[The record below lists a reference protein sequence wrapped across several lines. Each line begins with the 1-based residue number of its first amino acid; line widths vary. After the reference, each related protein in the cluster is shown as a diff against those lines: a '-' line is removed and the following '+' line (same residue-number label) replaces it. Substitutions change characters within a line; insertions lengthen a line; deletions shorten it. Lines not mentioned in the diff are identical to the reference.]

1 MARMSWM
8 LARSGC
14 SPWRWLVVD
23 TYVHRAMVSQ
33 SILGLDGRMTRRTSR
48 MVADNTWL
56 GPNDNGDLRSWIQRP
71 RDLWPQNQRR
81 SSLMVSA
88 PPSLLCG
95 FSPTGRATS
104 RQNRFTFSLY
114 INCPPANA
122 PQGCA
127 SLYHRGGLFIIW
139 GQGKGFS

>member
-1 MARMSWM
+1 MSWM

-23 TYVHRAMVSQ
+23 TYVRPSRNGEPIHPWFGWTDDQ
-33 SILGLDGRMTRRTSR
+33 EDLG

-56 GPNDNGDLRSWIQRP
+56 GPNDNWDLRFRIQRP
-71 RDLWPQNQRR
+71 RDLWPQNRRR